1 MKVHIPT
8 PLRPYAGKS
17 ATVEVRGK
25 TVAEALANV
34 TAQHGELRHHLYT
47 DEGKLR
53 AFVNV
58 YVNDEDIRH
67 MQKENTPL
75 SEEDSISIV
84 PSIAGGSCAD
94 GHCYAQGERFSPGIV
109 ILSEALLFSP
119 SEGSGRAD
127 LRPCAKSAHPNW
139 N

>member
-17 ATVEVRGK
+17 ATVDVHGK
-25 TVAEALANV
+25 TVAEALANL
-34 TAQHGELRHHLYT
+34 TKQHADLRRHLYT

-67 MQKENTPL
+67 LQREDTLL
-75 SEEDSISIV
+75 SDGDSISIV
-84 PSIAGGSCAD
+84 PSIAGGK
-94 GHCYAQGERFSPGIV
+94 H
-109 ILSEALLFSP
+109 
-119 SEGSGRAD
+119 
-127 LRPCAKSAHPNW
+127 K
-139 N
+139 